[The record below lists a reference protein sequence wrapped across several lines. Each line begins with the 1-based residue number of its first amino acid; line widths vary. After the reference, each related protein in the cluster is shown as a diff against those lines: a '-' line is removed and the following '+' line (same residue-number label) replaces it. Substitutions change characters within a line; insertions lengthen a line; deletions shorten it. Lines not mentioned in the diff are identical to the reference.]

1 MHLAQTITV
10 FLFSLAAC
18 LLSSDVTTGSLSFH
32 QFTSPIFT
40 VFILSWLTSLLPQI
54 PRKIVQI
61 IVGEAIVLLCIADCY
76 CQMNFGSAISPQ
88 LLSVV
93 LNTDVREAGEFIS
106 TFLGIGIFK
115 QWRMTLLVLL
125 FLVLPLSFVPKFET
139 IFSERLMSN
148 KSFKTTFSVIIILCV
163 FIEIIPTRDFL
174 RTYSPEYKIQDVES
188 QIFRQENTKNTPMHR
203 VLFAFRVKNLTERD
217 LAEVKRCTLAAKIN
231 GCTHLSP
238 HIVLVIGESYNK
250 HHSSLYGYPLETTP
264 MQRKRLENGELFLFN
279 DIITHWNIT
288 SNAFIEIFSRPL
300 FPILFRRANYHVTF
314 FSNQFVFK
322 KFGRKKANI
331 SGNHFLSNKALS
343 DSIFDYR
350 NSKTRQFDMDLVRD
364 FARYKSETTSGPYTF
379 DIIHLIGQH
388 FEYESRY
395 PNDEA
400 QFTENEYIDRKLN
413 DDEKQIVMHYD
424 NATFYNDMVLD
435 SILSMFEQEEAI
447 VVFVSDHGEEIYDDE
462 HVKGRL
468 FQKPT
473 YPIAHQEYEVP
484 MWIWCSESYMIA
496 HNEIVEQIKESLD
509 KPFMTDDISQ
519 LLYYLA
525 GISCQWYETRNNILS
540 VDYQCKPRIISGNVD
555 YDMLH

>member
-1 MHLAQTITV
+1 MRLAQTITV

-18 LLSSDVTTGSLSFH
+18 LLSSDVTTGSLSYH

-125 FLVLPLSFVPKFET
+125 FLVLPLSFVPRFET

-148 KSFKTTFSVIIILCV
+148 KSFRISFSAIIILCV

-174 RTYSPEYKIQDVES
+174 RTYSPEYKIQDVEG

-203 VLFAFRVKNLTERD
+203 VLFAFRVKTLTERD
-217 LAEVKRCTLAAKIN
+217 LAEVKRCTLAANID
-231 GCTHLSP
+231 GCTHFSP

-250 HHSSLYGYPLETTP
+250 HHSSLYGYPLETAP

-279 DIITHWNIT
+279 DVVTHWNIT
-288 SNAFIEIFSRPL
+288 SNAFIEMFSRPL
-300 FPILFRRANYHVTF
+300 FPILFRRAGYHVTF

-343 DSIFDYR
+343 DSVFDYR

-395 PNDEA
+395 PNGEA

>member
-18 LLSSDVTTGSLSFH
+18 LLSSDVTTGSLSYH

-203 VLFAFRVKNLTERD
+203 VLFAFRVKTLTERD
-217 LAEVKRCTLAAKIN
+217 LAEVKQCTLAATID

-364 FARYKSETTSGPYTF
+364 FAKYKSGTASKPYTF

-400 QFTENEYIDRKLN
+400 KFTENEYLDRQLD
-413 DDEKQIVMHYD
+413 DDEKQSVMHYD
-424 NATFYNDMVLD
+424 NATFYDDKVLD
-435 SILSMFEQEEAI
+435 SIVNMFGQEEAI
-447 VVFVSDHGEEIYDDE
+447 VIFVSDHGEEIYDDE